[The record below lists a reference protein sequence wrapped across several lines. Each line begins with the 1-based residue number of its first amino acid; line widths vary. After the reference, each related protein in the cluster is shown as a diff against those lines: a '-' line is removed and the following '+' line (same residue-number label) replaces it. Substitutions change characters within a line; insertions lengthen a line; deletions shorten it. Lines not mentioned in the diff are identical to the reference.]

1 MPGGYHPAVEFAGAL
16 RQAVQASGLTLER
29 IRHRLGRRGLTV
41 SVATLSYWQRGRSR
55 PRSRT
60 VVVAL
65 EEILQVPQGTLTEL
79 LDDPVPTVTAAR
91 APAGPGAGGGR
102 AGRELWPDP
111 ERYAG
116 LVGQLDRSGD
126 HRLERL
132 SIHDVYRLDGP
143 RRSWTLSVRTVLR
156 AAGDGIDR
164 VVCVHTTGGGAA
176 ADGAGAALAR
186 VRYCRPGRV
195 RAEGGLM
202 AFELVFDRVL
212 SAGDTAVVEYE
223 LGPAGEPASDS
234 YDRRFSHPVHDYVAI
249 VQFDGDRLPARCYGF
264 TAESSRAPRQRFGE
278 LWVGASGSANIAVG
292 AVRRGI
298 VGVEWEWH

>member
-1 MPGGYHPAVEFAGAL
+1 MTYSETVGAAD
-16 RQAVQASGLTLER
+16 RAR
-29 IRHRLGRRGLTV
+29 
-41 SVATLSYWQRGRSR
+41 SVR
-55 PRSRT
+55 
-60 VVVAL
+60 
-65 EEILQVPQGTLTEL
+65 
-79 LDDPVPTVTAAR
+79 D
-91 APAGPGAGGGR
+91 
-102 AGRELWPDP
+102 LWPDP

-132 SIHDVYRLDGP
+132 SIHDVYRLDEV

-156 AAGDGIDR
+156 AAGDDIDR
-164 VVCVHTTGGGAA
+164 IVCVHQVAGGGN
-176 ADGAGAALAR
+176 GGGNGRLAG

-195 RAEGGLM
+195 RAEDGLM

-223 LGPAGEPASDS
+223 LGPAGEPPSDS

-264 TAESSRAPRQRFGE
+264 TAETSQAPRRRLGE
-278 LWVGASGSANIAVG
+278 LWVGTSGSANIAVG

>member
-1 MPGGYHPAVEFAGAL
+1 MEFAGAL

-60 VVVAL
+60 VVAAL

-79 LDDPVPTVTAAR
+79 LDDPAPTAPAAR
-91 APAGPGAGGGR
+91 PAAGAAGSGAGAGGR
-102 AGRELWPDP
+102 AGRDLWPDP
-111 ERYAG
+111 ERYAC

-132 SIHDVYRLDGP
+132 SIHDVYRLDGA

-156 AAGDGIDR
+156 AAGDDIDR
-164 VVCVHTTGGGAA
+164 VVCVHQTGAPAAAGGGGAA
-176 ADGAGAALAR
+176 LAD

-195 RAEGGLM
+195 RAEGGLT

-234 YDRRFSHPVHDYVAI
+234 YDRRFSHPVRDYVAI
-249 VQFDGDRLPARCYGF
+249 IQFDGDRLPARCYGF
-264 TAESSRAPRQRFGE
+264 TAESSRAPRRRLGE

-298 VGVEWEWH
+298 VGIEWEWH

>member
-1 MPGGYHPAVEFAGAL
+1 VANGGADGA
-16 RQAVQASGLTLER
+16 A
-29 IRHRLGRRGLTV
+29 
-41 SVATLSYWQRGRSR
+41 
-55 PRSRT
+55 
-60 VVVAL
+60 
-65 EEILQVPQGTLTEL
+65 
-79 LDDPVPTVTAAR
+79 D
-91 APAGPGAGGGR
+91 
-102 AGRELWPDP
+102 
-111 ERYAG
+111 
-116 LVGQLDRSGD
+116 
-126 HRLERL
+126 
-132 SIHDVYRLDGP
+132 
-143 RRSWTLSVRTVLR
+143 
-156 AAGDGIDR
+156 
-164 VVCVHTTGGGAA
+164 GGAA
-176 ADGAGAALAR
+176 ALAD

-223 LGPAGEPASDS
+223 LGPAGEPAADS

-264 TAESSRAPRQRFGE
+264 TAESSRAPRRRLGE